1 MLDFALSFIT
11 YIMLIMK
18 SFFGFFVFRP
28 PKPAGNKRIL
38 LRLNYF

>member
-28 PKPAGNKRIL
+28 PKPAGKKEF
-38 LRLNYF
+38 Y